1 MLISGNSKKPPFFG
15 INTELQ
21 LYRPMMC
28 INYLN
33 LHSLKETTT
42 DHYNT
47 AKLIFNEKINIP
59 YLFICFSLKQG

>member
-1 MLISGNSKKPPFFG
+1 MLISENSKKLAFFG
-15 INTELQ
+15 TNTELQ
-21 LYRPMMC
+21 LYRPMIC

-33 LHSLKETTT
+33 LHSRKETTT

-59 YLFICFSLKQG
+59 YLFICFSFD